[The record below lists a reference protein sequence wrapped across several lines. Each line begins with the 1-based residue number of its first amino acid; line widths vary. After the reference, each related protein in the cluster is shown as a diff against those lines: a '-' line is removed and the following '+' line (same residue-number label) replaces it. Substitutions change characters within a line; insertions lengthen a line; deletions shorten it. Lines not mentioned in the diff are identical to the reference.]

1 MAGGMKAVGLPNRG
15 VVKVSGDDARSFL
28 DGLITAS
35 MARVA
40 PGRAIHAAL
49 LTPQGKIIADFLVTE
64 AEAEEGGGY
73 WLDVPLVAAAE
84 LVKRLTLYKLRAK
97 VMVEDLSP
105 AFGVIAGWGGPVP
118 DDIALAFADPRLP
131 VLGWRLIVHHSQC
144 DAAIAE
150 LGADRVEPEDYHAH
164 RGAAGVGEAAFDYQ
178 QGDAFPHEI
187 NMDQLG
193 GVDFG
198 KGCYVGQEVVSRMQH
213 RGTARTR
220 LVPLL
225 YADGFAAME
234 GAPVIA
240 GDKALGITGT
250 TAGDRGLA
258 MLRLDRVAEAVVAGV
273 PIMAGGLAASVV
285 RPDWWTAAWPLP
297 SQKS

>member
-1 MAGGMKAVGLPNRG
+1 MAGGTKAVGLPNRG
-15 VVKVSGDDARSFL
+15 VVRVSGEDARSFL

-64 AEAEEGGGY
+64 AAEEDGGGFY
-73 WLDVPLVAAAE
+73 CDAPLVATAE
-84 LVKRLTLYKLRAK
+84 LAKRLTLYKLRAK
-97 VMVEDLSP
+97 VMIEDLSS
-105 AFGVIAGWGGPVP
+105 AFGVVAAWGDPAP
-118 DDIALAFADPRLP
+118 DDVALAYSDPRSMA
-131 VLGWRLIVHHSQC
+131 LGWRLIAHSSQF
-144 DAAIAE
+144 DLAIAE
-150 LGADRVEPEDYHAH
+150 LGAEAVEPEDYQRL
-164 RGAAGVGEAAFDYQ
+164 RGTVGVGEAAFDYQ
-178 QGDAFPHEI
+178 PGDAFPHEI

-225 YADGFAAME
+225 YADGFAAVE
-234 GAPVIA
+234 GAPVVG
-240 GDKALGITGT
+240 GDKLLGVTGT
-250 TAGDRGLA
+250 AAGDRGLA
-258 MLRLDRVAEAVVAGV
+258 MLRLDRAAETIAAGH
-273 PIMAGGLAASVV
+273 PILAGGLPASVLK
-285 RPDWWTAAWPLP
+285 PDWWTAAWPLP
-297 SQKS
+297 

>member
-15 VVKVSGDDARSFL
+15 VVRVSGDDARSFL
-28 DGLITAS
+28 DGLISAS
-35 MARVA
+35 MERVA

-64 AEAEEGGGY
+64 AAAEDGGGF
-73 WLDVPLVAAAE
+73 WLDAPLVTLAE

-97 VMVEDLSP
+97 VVIEDLTP
-105 AFGVIAGWGGPVP
+105 AFGVIAVWGGPTP
-118 DDIALAFADPRLP
+118 DDIALAYADPRHP
-131 VLGWRLIVHHSQC
+131 ALGWRLIVHQSQTA
-144 DAAIAE
+144 AAIAE
-150 LGADRVEPEDYHAH
+150 LGAEVVEPLDYHAH
-164 RGAAGVGEAAFDYQ
+164 RGAAGVGEAAFDFQ
-178 QGDAFPHEI
+178 PGETFPHEI

-220 LVPLL
+220 LVPLV
-225 YADGFAAME
+225 YEQGFAAVE
-234 GAPVIA
+234 GALVVA
-240 GDKALGITGT
+240 GDKVLGSTGT
-250 TAGDRGLA
+250 AAGEQGLA
-258 MLRLDRVAEAVVAGV
+258 MLRLDRAAEAVAAGV
-273 PIMAGGLAASVV
+273 PIMAGGLTARIV

-297 SQKS
+297 